1 MTAYAQQVSRQNG
14 VLKPLALY
22 LATASAWLSL
32 IFAVNSL
39 AVYAFDLPGLNGFL
53 VGFGLQLD
61 AGVAPEST
69 MMWVVATIQAISY
82 PLAIIIPLR
91 SVGAYGHDQLVARA
105 AGLGNVAAYI
115 VSAAFFATFFIGLID
130 AIISFVR
137 VENMLVALVGPDLG
151 TNLGR
156 ATFRGMW
163 VHVPL
168 ILLGCVIAAA
178 NRGPHFVWLATLVV
192 IAELLI
198 VISRFVFSYEQAFMG
213 DLVRF
218 WYAALFLFASAYT
231 LIHEGHVRV
240 DVFYAGM
247 SERNKARTNILG
259 SLFLGIPLCWVILA
273 RGMSNSSSSISSP
286 LVNFEIS
293 QSGSGMF
300 VKYLM
305 AGFLLIFVLS
315 MLFQFAAF
323 VAEYLRRFEEGF
335 EIDTDHH
342 ENL

>member
-1 MTAYAQQVSRQNG
+1 MTELAQHDMRG
-14 VLKPLALY
+14 AGFLKPAAVY
-22 LATASAWLSL
+22 ITTSSAWLAL
-32 IFAVNSL
+32 AFACNSI
-39 AVYAFDLPGLNGFL
+39 AVYAFDFPGLNGFL
-53 VGFGLQLD
+53 AGLGLPLD
-61 AGVAPEST
+61 DSPAPETSL
-69 MMWVVATIQAISY
+69 MYALGAAQTITY
-82 PLAIIIPLR
+82 LLAIIVPLR
-91 SVGAYGHDQLVARA
+91 SVGSYGHDQLVARA
-105 AGLGNVAAYI
+105 KNLGAVAAFI
-115 VSAAFFATFFIGLID
+115 VSAAFFATLFIGLAD
-130 AIISFVR
+130 AVISFLR
-137 VENMLVALVGPDLG
+137 VENLLEEIAGAAWNAD
-151 TNLGR
+151 LGR

-163 VHVPL
+163 VHIPL
-168 ILLGCVIAAA
+168 MLLGVIIAIFF
-178 NRGPHFVWLATLVV
+178 RGSQFVWLAALVV

-273 RGMSNSSSSISSP
+273 RGMANSSSSISSP
-286 LVNFEIS
+286 LTNFEIS
-293 QSGSGMF
+293 QAGSGMY

-335 EIDTDHH
+335 DIDTQHH
-342 ENL
+342 ENI